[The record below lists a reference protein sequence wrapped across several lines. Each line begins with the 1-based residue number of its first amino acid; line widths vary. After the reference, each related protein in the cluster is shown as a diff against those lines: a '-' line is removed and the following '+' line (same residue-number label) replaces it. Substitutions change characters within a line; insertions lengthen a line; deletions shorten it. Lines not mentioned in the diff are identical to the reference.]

1 MSAPRMPGGWE
12 RMTTTAPSPDPDRS
26 DVYGPGE
33 AARPASRRALAAD
46 PQGGHDAA
54 SPVQIPAR
62 GWWQVTRRVWRETV
76 SDQVS
81 MAAASCAF
89 YAMLALFPAITVLI
103 SLYGLLF
110 DPSAIERQLAAIRDV
125 LPAMAFDLVAQRLHD
140 LISRPASSL
149 SWGLVIGTVVALWS
163 ASAGIKSLMTALN
176 VAYEEREKRGL
187 IGFNLT
193 ALLFTLCALFGVA
206 LSLTLIVGLP
216 TILRLDLLAP
226 WGAMAARLVTYTL
239 LLVCVVAGLALLYR
253 FAPSRET
260 ARWHWV
266 TPGSLLA
273 AVVWLVASILFSLY
287 VGRFASYDATYGPLG
302 AVAVLLI
309 WFYISA
315 FVVML
320 GAELNAELELQTR
333 RDTTTGPER
342 PMGRRGAFVA
352 DHVATVE
359 RP

>member
-1 MSAPRMPGGWE
+1 M
-12 RMTTTAPSPDPDRS
+12 
-26 DVYGPGE
+26 
-33 AARPASRRALAAD
+33 AAD
-46 PQGGHDAA
+46 PEGGHDAA
-54 SPVQIPAR
+54 SPVQIPAQ

-140 LISRPASSL
+140 LVSRPASSL

-176 VAYEEREKRGL
+176 IAYEEREKRGL
-187 IGFNLT
+187 IRFNLT

-216 TILRLDLLAP
+216 TVLRLDLLGP
-226 WGAMAARLVTYTL
+226 WGAMAARLVTYAL
-239 LLVCVVAGLALLYR
+239 LLACVVRGAGAPLSLRAVAGERALALGDAGVAPGGGGLAGR
-253 FAPSRET
+253 PRSCSRSTSAISRPTTPPTAPWVRSR
-260 ARWHWV
+260 
-266 TPGSLLA
+266 SC
-273 AVVWLVASILFSLY
+273 
-287 VGRFASYDATYGPLG
+287 
-302 AVAVLLI
+302 
-309 WFYISA
+309 
-315 FVVML
+315 
-320 GAELNAELELQTR
+320 
-333 RDTTTGPER
+333 
-342 PMGRRGAFVA
+342 
-352 DHVATVE
+352 
-359 RP
+359 